1 MKKTV
6 LLITGVAVI
15 AGSAIAA
22 EKAPGWFKKNDK
34 DKDGLLNKE
43 EFIAARIDGTKDW
56 YVKEGKGLDAWKEK
70 FPEPEK
76 QFGEDF
82 AKWDSNSDGS
92 IDVEEFLNKGKK
104 KK

>member
-6 LLITGVAVI
+6 LFITGVAVI

-22 EKAPGWFKKNDK
+22 EKVPGVFKRNDK
-34 DKDGLLNKE
+34 DKDGRLDKDE
-43 EFIAARIDGTKDW
+43 YIAARIAGSKDW
-56 YVKEGKGLDAWKEK
+56 FVKGGQGLDAWKEK

-76 QFGEDF
+76 TFGEDF
-82 AKWDSNSDGS
+82 AKWDTNSDGFV
-92 IDVEEFLNKGKK
+92 DVEEFLNKGKK

>member
-6 LLITGVAVI
+6 LLITAAAAI
-15 AGSAIAA
+15 AGSAVAA
-22 EKAPGWFKKNDK
+22 EKIPGVFKRNDK

-43 EFIAARIDGTKDW
+43 EFIAARIAGSKDW
-56 YVKEGKGLDAWKEK
+56 AIKQGGGLEAWKEK

-82 AKWDSNSDGS
+82 AKWDTNGDGS
-92 IDVEEFLNKGKK
+92 VDVKEFLNKGKNK
-104 KK
+104 K